1 LNSLLERIE
10 QVREK
15 IKKSAAKGG
24 NPPEQIKLV
33 VVTKT
38 VCADVVKQA
47 IECDVQD
54 VGENRIQDFLEKQK
68 SINKK
73 VNWHF
78 IGHLQSNKVKFLINN
93 VSLIHS
99 LDRESLAN
107 EINKQ
112 GKLANYKFNCLV
124 QVNVSGEASK
134 FGISPENVEDFLV
147 KLSGMEYI
155 NVQGLMTMAPFED
168 DTEDTRY
175 VFERLRNLKFK
186 LEGLDIPRI
195 ELKYLSMGMS
205 NDYQVALEEG
215 SNMVRIG
222 SEIFG
227 HIGGNNYE
235 KVLV

>member
-1 LNSLLERIE
+1 MNNLLERIE

-24 NPPEQIKLV
+24 NSPEQIKLV

-38 VCADVVKQA
+38 VSADVISQVIQYG
-47 IECDVQD
+47 IQD
-54 VGENRIQDFLEKQK
+54 IGENRVQDFLKK
-68 SINKK
+68 HASINEK
-73 VNWHF
+73 VNWHI
-78 IGHLQSNKVKFLINN
+78 IGHLQSNKVKYLTNK

-107 EINKQ
+107 ELNKQ
-112 GKLANYKFNCLV
+112 GKLFNYKFNCLI
-124 QVNVSGEASK
+124 QVNVSGEISK
-134 FGISPENVEDFLV
+134 FGMSPKNVEGFLV
-147 KLSGMEYI
+147 KLSRMEHI
-155 NVQGLMTMAPFED
+155 NVLGLMTMAPFED
-168 DTEDTRY
+168 DPEETRH
-175 VFERLRNLKFK
+175 VFDGLRNLKYK
-186 LEGLDIPRI
+186 LDTLNIPGI

-227 HIGGNNYE
+227 HI
-235 KVLV
+235 

>member
-1 LNSLLERIE
+1 MSNLLEKIE
-10 QVREK
+10 KVREK

-24 NPPEQIKLV
+24 NSPKQVKLI

-38 VCADVVKQA
+38 VCASVIKQT
-47 IECDVQD
+47 IEYGIQD
-54 VGENRIQDFLEKQK
+54 IGENRVQDFLEKHEK
-68 SINKK
+68 INEK

-99 LDRESLAN
+99 LDRESLAD
-107 EINKQ
+107 EINRQ

-124 QVNVSGEASK
+124 QVNISGEDSK
-134 FGISPENVEDFLV
+134 FGMPPENVERFLV
-147 KLSGMEYI
+147 KLSGMENI
-155 NVQGLMTMAPFED
+155 NVQGLMTMAPFEENP
-168 DTEDTRY
+168 EDTRY
-175 VFERLRNLKFK
+175 VFERLKKLKSK
-186 LEGLDIPRI
+186 LDALDIPRI

-227 HIGGNNYE
+227 HI
-235 KVLV
+235 

>member
-24 NPPEQIKLV
+24 NSPGQVKLV

-38 VCADVVKQA
+38 VCADIIKQV
-47 IECDVQD
+47 IEYGIQD
-54 VGENRIQDFLEKQK
+54 IGENRVQDFLEKHE
-68 SINKK
+68 SIKAK

-78 IGHLQSNKVKFLINN
+78 IGHLQSNKVKYLINN

-112 GKLANYKFNCLV
+112 GELADYKFNCLV
-124 QVNVSGEASK
+124 QVNASGEASK
-134 FGISPENVEDFLV
+134 FGISPENVEGFLV
-147 KLSGMEYI
+147 KLSEMEHI
-155 NVQGLMTMAPFED
+155 NVQGLMTMAPFEND
-168 DTEDTRY
+168 PEDTRY
-175 VFERLRNLKFK
+175 VFERLRNLKHK
-186 LEGLDIPRI
+186 LNDLSIPRI
-195 ELKYLSMGMS
+195 ELEYLSMGMS
-205 NDYQVALEEG
+205 NDYQIALEEG

-222 SEIFG
+222 SEIFE
-227 HIGGNNYE
+227 HTLGGD
-235 KVLV
+235 